1 MNIVPKE
8 KLEMWCSD
16 ECAER
21 AMYIRVQLA
30 EEPVWERRADDTRA
44 KNILLLEEARAAKA
58 EKEKAKGKGKDK
70 SSSSTTVGQLAGEL
84 DNMHM
89 EKPTDDTGIAEGVQ
103 KLDIRDENSRA
114 NELAMERGD
123 FAPASRAGR
132 VDVQIRELERV
143 SSDRVK
149 SPELRQEDREGG
161 SIEGY
166 VPKVRQDVRDTD
178 EDMKEDLLDQF

>member
-8 KLEMWCSD
+8 KLEMWCSY

-30 EEPVWERRADDTRA
+30 EEPVWERQADDKRA
-44 KNILLLEEARAAKA
+44 YNILLLEEARAAKQ
-58 EKEKAKGKGKDK
+58 EKGKGKAK

-89 EKPTDDTGIAEGVQ
+89 EKPVEDSGLAEGVKQ
-103 KLDIRDENSRA
+103 LDIRDENSRVKA
-114 NELAMERGD
+114 LALERGD
-123 FAPASRAGR
+123 SGSASQAGR
-132 VDVQIRELERV
+132 VDVRIRELEHV
-143 SSDRVK
+143 SGNNVK
-149 SPELRQEDREGG
+149 PPELRQEDREGG

-166 VPKVRQDVRDTD
+166 VPKERR
-178 EDMKEDLLDQF
+178 EEGNSNEYEKEDLLDQF